1 VLIVFFAFRAMVGI
15 GLLMLGIS
23 LLGIFLLM
31 RGRLET
37 SRWFLWA
44 SCLTFPTGFL
54 AVLLGWFTTEIGRQ
68 PWVVYGLLRTAEML
82 TPTLTTSSVLAT
94 LVGYAIVYTA
104 IFFPGV
110 FFISRV
116 LLEGPSGPRS
126 PVAQAAGIP
135 QAKE

>member
-1 VLIVFFAFRAMVGI
+1 MVGI
-15 GLLMLGIS
+15 GLFMLGIS

-68 PWVVYGLLRTAEML
+68 PWVVYGLLRTAETL
-82 TPTLTTSSVLAT
+82 TPTLTGASVLAT
-94 LVGYAIVYTA
+94 LIGYVIVYSV
-104 IFFPGV
+104 IFFPGA
-110 FFISRV
+110 FFISR
-116 LLEGPSGPRS
+116 LLIEGLSGPGSHAARE
-126 PVAQAAGIP
+126 AGIP